1 MSAHEYVE
9 RFSPR
14 QRIEHLFVM
23 SLFIVLALTGFPQ
36 KFYDSGWAAA
46 VVSLFGGVPQMR
58 FVHRAAGYGL
68 LFATIFHF
76 FFVLLEVVVRK
87 ARLSMV
93 PERQDF
99 KDAIHQLRY
108 YLRLESTPARFDRF
122 DYREKFEYWGLVFG
136 NAIMVGSGLVLL
148 YPMLVARYLP
158 GELIPTAKIAHSNE
172 GLMAFLVVI
181 TWHVYNAHFAPDIF
195 PFNKTIFTGKIS
207 KHHLQKE
214 HPREFE
220 RLFPEEAA
228 IETAAT
234 PPTAPAPAREP

>member
-9 RFSPR
+9 RFSTR
-14 QRIEHLFVM
+14 QRLEHLCVM

-36 KFYDSGWAAA
+36 KFYEAGWSAA

-58 FVHRAAGYGL
+58 VVHRAAGYGL

-87 ARLSMV
+87 ERLSMV

-136 NAIMVGSGLVLL
+136 NSIMVGSGLVLL

-220 RLFPEEAA
+220 RLFPEDAA
-228 IETAAT
+228 AETVAA
-234 PPTAPAPAREP
+234 PPTEPAPARET